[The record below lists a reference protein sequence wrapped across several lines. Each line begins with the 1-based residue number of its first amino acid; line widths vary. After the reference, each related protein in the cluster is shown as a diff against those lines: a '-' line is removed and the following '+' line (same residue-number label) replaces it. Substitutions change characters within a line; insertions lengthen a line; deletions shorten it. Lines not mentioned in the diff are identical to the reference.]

1 MINGSFSRCIL
12 PCHPLSQR
20 PARSY
25 FGLTGVM
32 QSGASNTLSA
42 EASKERFIVKVIVDV
57 LTILITLYKI
67 MNLLQILYFFLL
79 FCFIQLMFKNVK
91 LSVPKTFI
99 KSKPSV
105 AVENDLEVRRQI
117 CVRPCTV
124 LSSRADRSNV
134 LICLAKL
141 LKTYQ
146 KGSANSHTV
155 RS

>member
-1 MINGSFSRCIL
+1 MSERIQPGVMLRRCIDMVNAYGLKTLPYERQTSWLDRRTVINGCFSRCIL

-25 FGLTGVM
+25 FGLTGGM

-79 FCFIQLMFKNVK
+79 FALF
-91 LSVPKTFI
+91 
-99 KSKPSV
+99 
-105 AVENDLEVRRQI
+105 
-117 CVRPCTV
+117 
-124 LSSRADRSNV
+124 SSCSRTSN
-134 LICLAKL
+134 CLF
-141 LKTYQ
+141 Q
-146 KGSANSHTV
+146 KCS
-155 RS
+155 

>member
-1 MINGSFSRCIL
+1 
-12 PCHPLSQR
+12 
-20 PARSY
+20 
-25 FGLTGVM
+25 
-32 QSGASNTLSA
+32 
-42 EASKERFIVKVIVDV
+42 
-57 LTILITLYKI
+57 
-67 MNLLQILYFFLL
+67 
-79 FCFIQLMFKNVK
+79 MFKNVK

-155 RS
+155 RSWEASRRIISLRVRSVRLERCCL